1 MARFKLIRRSVAS
14 ARRFLDTVGD
24 PWLRCSHSIFC
35 TISSGMISLTS
46 LYRVFHWALGRRCF
60 AMAFGFTIAFLH
72 SPFASALQISGL
84 ESPHS
89 FLADPA
95 ANSYFISNINGETDA
110 RDNNGFITKLSDD
123 GRITAFKFIEGGRGD
138 VTLHAPKGMVI
149 VDQVLYVTDL
159 DTLRAFDKL
168 TGKPLSTVVL
178 PPPVKASSLQSLVDV
193 AADGQGHLYLADQP
207 GNAIYR
213 LDLTPA
219 GTLSLYVSGSHLAGP
234 SGVAVHPKTGH
245 VIVVSYDSGKIFD
258 ITPEGTLTEL
268 VSNGFF
274 TARFQNL
281 SGVDFDRWGSMYVA
295 DATKGKIW
303 RMGPN
308 KKFQVIAEY
317 LPSPTDL
324 GIDRANHLI
333 LVPYQDSNAAEVNG
347 LESPVA
353 SSSTDRAKRTLADYG
368 FVEPQKS
375 EKKGSPAK

>member
-1 MARFKLIRRSVAS
+1 
-14 ARRFLDTVGD
+14 
-24 PWLRCSHSIFC
+24 
-35 TISSGMISLTS
+35 MISTTS
-46 LYRVFHWALGRRCF
+46 LHRMFGWATCRHCVALAVVLTIGFLNSSF
-60 AMAFGFTIAFLH
+60 AL
-72 SPFASALQISGL
+72 ALQVSGL
-84 ESPHS
+84 EAPHS
-89 FLADPA
+89 FLADPTT
-95 ANSYFISNINGETDA
+95 NSYFISNINGDTDA

-138 VTLHAPKGMVI
+138 VTLHAPKGMAV

-159 DTLRAFDKL
+159 DTLHAFDKT

-178 PPPVKASSLQSLVDV
+178 PRPANANQPQSLVDV
-193 AADGQGHLYLADQP
+193 AADGKGHLYLVDQP
-207 GNAIYR
+207 GNAVYR

-219 GTLSLYVSGSHLAGP
+219 LTLSLYVSGNHLAGP

-347 LESPVA
+347 LESPLA
-353 SSSTDRAKRTLADYG
+353 SSSADRAKRTLADYG

>member
-1 MARFKLIRRSVAS
+1 MLSNVSPNKVTSRTMSRR
-14 ARRFLDTVGD
+14 RIGL
-24 PWLRCSHSIFC
+24 
-35 TISSGMISLTS
+35 
-46 LYRVFHWALGRRCF
+46 ALGATIGLLLRGSF
-60 AMAFGFTIAFLH
+60 AF
-72 SPFASALQISGL
+72 ALQVSGL
-84 ESPHS
+84 EAPHS

-95 ANSYFISNINGETDA
+95 TNSYYISNINGESEA

-123 GRITAFKFIEGGRGD
+123 GRITAFKFIEGGRGN
-138 VTLHAPKGMVI
+138 VTLHAPKGMAV

-159 DTLRAFDKL
+159 DTLRAFDKT

-178 PPPVKASSLQSLVDV
+178 PRPTSANSPQSLVDV
-193 AADGQGHLYLADQP
+193 AADGQGHLYLADQL

-219 GTLSLYVSGSHLAGP
+219 LTLSIYVSGNHLAGP

-245 VIVVSYDSGKIFD
+245 IVVVSYDSGKIFD

-274 TARFQNL
+274 TGRFQNL

-303 RMGPN
+303 RMLPN
-308 KKFQVIAEY
+308 QKFQVIAEY

-324 GIDRANHLI
+324 GIDRVNHLI

-347 LESPVA
+347 LESPNVA
-353 SSSTDRAKRTLADYG
+353 SSDRAKRTLADYG
-368 FVEPQKS
+368 FVEPLKS

>member
-1 MARFKLIRRSVAS
+1 MRASLQAILRRSLTAS
-14 ARRFLDTVGD
+14 ETLGYDAVLNLLCDTS
-24 PWLRCSHSIFC
+24 CM
-35 TISSGMISLTS
+35 ISMISLHRDCSWAPPRRWITLVIALTMGVLHTS
-46 LYRVFHWALGRRCF
+46 I
-60 AMAFGFTIAFLH
+60 AMA
-72 SPFASALQISGL
+72 LQVSGL

-95 ANSYFISNINGETDA
+95 TNSYFISNINGETDA

-123 GRITAFKFIEGGRGD
+123 GRITAFKFIEGGREN
-138 VTLHAPKGMVI
+138 VTLHAPKGMAI

-159 DTLRAFDKL
+159 DALRAFDKL
-168 TGKPLSTVVL
+168 TGKPLVTVTL
-178 PPPVKASSLQSLVDV
+178 PRNANATTPQSLVDV
-193 AADGQGHLYLADQP
+193 ASDGQGHLYLADQP

-219 GTLSLYVSGSHLAGP
+219 LTLTLYVSGNHLAGP

-245 VIVVSYDSGKIFD
+245 VVVVSYDSGKIFD

-268 VSNGFF
+268 ASNGFF

-353 SSSTDRAKRTLADYG
+353 SSSGDRAKRTLADYG

-375 EKKGSPAK
+375 EKKGPSAK

>member
-1 MARFKLIRRSVAS
+1 MIPTTIRNSRFNRSLGGRRLGLTLGLAIGV
-14 ARRFLDTVGD
+14 L
-24 PWLRCSHSIFC
+24 
-35 TISSGMISLTS
+35 LTS
-46 LYRVFHWALGRRCF
+46 AQAG
-60 AMAFGFTIAFLH
+60 
-72 SPFASALQISGL
+72 ALQVSGL

-95 ANSYFISNINGETDA
+95 TNSYFISNINGESGA

-138 VTLHAPKGMVI
+138 VTLHAPKGMAV

-159 DTLRAFDKL
+159 DTLRAFDKT

-178 PPPVKASSLQSLVDV
+178 PRPTIANSPQSLVDV
-193 AADGQGHLYLADQP
+193 AADGQGHLYLADQG

-213 LDLTPA
+213 VDLTPA
-219 GTLSLYVSGSHLAGP
+219 PTLSLYVSGKHLAGP

-245 VIVVSYDSGKIFD
+245 IVVVSYDSGKIFD

-268 VSNGFF
+268 ADNGFF
-274 TARFQNL
+274 TGRFQNL

-303 RMGPN
+303 RMLPN

-317 LPSPTDL
+317 LPGPSDL
-324 GIDRANHLI
+324 GIDRVNHLI

-347 LESPVA
+347 LESPTV
-353 SSSTDRAKRTLADYG
+353 SSGDRTKRTLADYG
-368 FVEPQKS
+368 FVEPKKS
-375 EKKGSPAK
+375 EKEGSPRK

>member
-1 MARFKLIRRSVAS
+1 M
-14 ARRFLDTVGD
+14 
-24 PWLRCSHSIFC
+24 
-35 TISSGMISLTS
+35 MSLTHFYSACGHATCRRTAALLAALTLS
-46 LYRVFHWALGRRCF
+46 L
-60 AMAFGFTIAFLH
+60 LH
-72 SPFASALQISGL
+72 SPFAAGLQVSGL

-95 ANSYFISNINGETDA
+95 TRSYFISNVNGDNDA

-138 VTLHAPKGMVI
+138 VTLHAPKGMTI

-159 DTLRAFDKL
+159 DTLRAFDKV
-168 TGKPLSTVVL
+168 TGKPLTTVVL
-178 PPPVKASSLQSLVDV
+178 PRNAGANPAQSLVDV
-193 AADGQGHLYLADQP
+193 VADGQGHLYLVDQP

-213 LDLTPA
+213 FDLATR
-219 GTLSLYVSGSHLAGP
+219 TLTLYVSGHHLAGP

-245 VIVVSYDSGKIFD
+245 VVVVSYDSGKIFD

-268 VSNGFF
+268 ASNGFF
-274 TARFQNL
+274 TGRFQNL

-317 LPSPTDL
+317 LPSPSDL

-353 SSSTDRAKRTLADYG
+353 PSSGDRAKRTLADYG
-368 FVEPQKS
+368 FIQPEKS
-375 EKKGSPAK
+375 EKKGPSTK

>member
-1 MARFKLIRRSVAS
+1 MQSQYLLCDV
-14 ARRFLDTVGD
+14 L
-24 PWLRCSHSIFC
+24 C
-35 TISSGMISLTS
+35 MISTTS
-46 LYRVFHWALGRRCF
+46 LHRVFNWATCLRGV
-60 AMAFGFTIAFLH
+60 AVAVGLTMGLLH
-72 SPFASALQISGL
+72 SPFALALQVSGL

-95 ANSYFISNINGETDA
+95 TNSYFISNINGETDA

-123 GRITAFKFIEGGRGD
+123 GRITAFKFIEGGRGN
-138 VTLHAPKGMVI
+138 VTLHAPKGMAI
-149 VDQVLYVTDL
+149 VDQILYVTDL
-159 DTLRAFDKL
+159 DTLRAFDKT

-178 PPPVKASSLQSLVDV
+178 PRPANANSPQSLVDV

-219 GTLSLYVSGSHLAGP
+219 LTLSLYVSGSHLAGP

-353 SSSTDRAKRTLADYG
+353 SSSGDRAKRTLADYG

-375 EKKGSPAK
+375 EKKGPPAK

>member
-1 MARFKLIRRSVAS
+1 
-14 ARRFLDTVGD
+14 
-24 PWLRCSHSIFC
+24 
-35 TISSGMISLTS
+35 MISNTS
-46 LYRVFHWALGRRCF
+46 LHRVFSWATCRRWV
-60 AMAFGFTIAFLH
+60 ALAVGLTIGFLH
-72 SPFASALQISGL
+72 SSFALALQVSGL

-95 ANSYFISNINGETDA
+95 TNSYFISNINGETDA

-123 GRITAFKFIEGGRGD
+123 GRITAFKFIEGGREN
-138 VTLHAPKGMVI
+138 VTLHAPKGMAI

-159 DTLRAFDKL
+159 DTLRAFDKI

-178 PPPVKASSLQSLVDV
+178 PRPADGNSPQSLVDV
-193 AADGQGHLYLADQP
+193 AADGQGHLYLADQL

-213 LDLTPA
+213 VDLTSA
-219 GTLSLYVSGSHLAGP
+219 LTLSLYMSGSHLAGP

-245 VIVVSYDSGKIFD
+245 VVVVSYDSGKIFD
-258 ITPEGTLTEL
+258 ITPEGILTEL

-317 LPSPTDL
+317 LPIPHGSRHRSREPLDSCSLPGLQCRRGQWTRIAR
-324 GIDRANHLI
+324 GLI
-333 LVPYQDSNAAEVNG
+333 LSRPSKTHAGRLWIRRTAEI
-347 LESPVA
+347 
-353 SSSTDRAKRTLADYG
+353 
-368 FVEPQKS
+368 
-375 EKKGSPAK
+375 